1 MYFIAVA
8 RHALTQRS
16 KGQGHA
22 VMKAVN
28 VAQLLVTMAHIP
40 HPDMPMCYLR
50 LLLTW
55 QPMFS

>member
-50 LLLTW
+50 LLLT
-55 QPMFS
+55 